1 MRYRYKILT
10 LLLAFFAPFVGNA
23 KSNGEVQTAN
33 LQNKTELAFLE
44 NNGRITDQQQ
54 KSRKDIDFSLTSDGI
69 NIFVSN
75 GKIQYQWFKPLNNE
89 NKMDLSDPVAFS
101 KSQASMLD
109 ISVAT
114 YRLDVSLVGAND
126 NAELEKGKELDYFEK
141 YYLPESE
148 DEVIAHTYDKITY
161 KNVYPN
167 IDWVVYAKN
176 NQLKYDFVVH
186 PGGNPSDIKLKYDG
200 ADDLQLTEG
209 MLKVTTA
216 YGEITEQAP
225 YSYIKETNEKVSSS
239 FNLDN
244 NVLSFNVEPS
254 ASTLVI
260 DPFLNWGTYHGGNH
274 YDWGSTVTTDYLG
287 NIYMAGW
294 TYSTNNIATSGAF
307 QDTLTPNLYGQ
318 TWWYYNGYVAKFND
332 TGKKLW
338 GTYYPGFIN
347 AAVCDG
353 LGYLYIT
360 GWTDSIPS
368 IATAGAHQTKFGGR
382 DSGWYWRTGDAFL
395 VKFNTNGTRI
405 WGTFYGGEKR
415 DGGTSVAYDPIS
427 QSIYLGGS
435 TESDSNIATQG
446 AHLDTL
452 PPRSNA
458 YYYYY
463 NRGFV
468 AKFNTN
474 GVRQWGTYYPGM
486 VTSISVD
493 FNGGFAIAG
502 TTFDT
507 AGVATTGAHQPLH
520 SGIVNPNNINNGEGF
535 IAQFNSSGVR
545 QWGTYYGGTKWDW
558 ISGVDH
564 DEANY
569 VYVTGT
575 TQSDVW
581 LASAGAHKTSIGSS
595 TYDAH
600 LAKFTPTGT
609 RVWGTYF
616 GGTSVEYGNSIK
628 VSPLNKIY
636 INGTT
641 ASTSGIATNDG
652 YKTSNNGN
660 YDVFIAEFDTS
671 GTQTWG
677 TYYGGS
683 SWEYNWG
690 GWGGGGWGSNGSHSL
705 DANISGKLYCV
716 SATYSDTGIAT
727 PGAHQTTH
735 GGQYYDGFL
744 VSFVVD
750 TLPYFKFPF
759 VDTLHCAGDTI
770 NLKYGVTFPFQS
782 GNTFGVQMSDAS
794 GSFASPKLIGTV
806 NHTDSGTIQC
816 IIPYNTVTGSGY
828 KLRIVATNP
837 TRVSAVNPLE
847 MQIYGPPQPLTS
859 NNNTP
864 VCEGDTIKLS
874 VTHPA
879 MSGVTYSWT
888 GPNSF
893 GSNSQNPFKLGAALA
908 DTGDYI
914 ITATVGNLCSV
925 RDTTNV
931 KVNIIPDVPTASSN
945 SVVCPKTTLSLFAT
959 STTSGVTYSWTGPN
973 SFTSSMQN
981 PSINNATYGMAGT
994 YYVTASKSGC
1004 TSPPD
1009 SAVVA
1014 VAITTPTPSASSN
1027 SPICE
1032 KQTLELTSSTVNGAT
1047 YKWTG
1052 PNSFSASTPNTV
1064 ATLQSAN
1071 SNAVGTYYLTAIING
1086 CESLPDS
1093 TTVAVNKAPSIAIYP
1108 SPGDSICVGTSVT
1121 LVSLGSN
1128 GGTNPQLQWY
1138 KNNAAITGATN
1149 GTYSTFNVNSGDI
1162 FFCTYTST
1170 TTCSAPATDT
1180 SIGITMVVRPIVK
1193 PSVQISA
1200 DPGTTIPE
1208 DSLVTFTAT
1217 TTYGGKKPVF
1227 QWKRNNNNVQGAT
1240 GSIWGTHELSDGD
1253 MISVEM
1259 ISNDPCTNPKEAVS
1273 NVITMTVLLSV
1284 GELNKLAPLQLYPN
1298 PNNGNFNLKG
1308 DIGVDIDLDI
1318 EIINAVGQ
1326 KVYSQKVETKNGM
1339 LSESISLDN
1348 QLPGGIYIMKLSNDD
1363 NNKIIRFSVTK

>member
-1 MRYRYKILT
+1 MRYRYKIMILFFA
-10 LLLAFFAPFVGNA
+10 LFAPFISNA
-23 KSNGEVQTAN
+23 KSEENNESTKF
-33 LQNKTELAFLE
+33 QNKTELAFLE
-44 NNGRITDQQQ
+44 NNGRIKDQQQ
-54 KSRKDIDFSLTSDGI
+54 QKRSDIDFSLTSDGL

-75 GKIQYQWFKPLNNE
+75 GKIQYQWFKPLESKNE
-89 NKMDLSDPVAFS
+89 IDLSDPIAMS
-101 KSQASMLD
+101 KSQTAMMEVP
-109 ISVAT
+109 IAT
-114 YRLDVSLVGAND
+114 YRLDVSLIGANK
-126 NAELEKGKELDYFEK
+126 NATLEKGEQLSYYEK
-141 YYLPESE
+141 FILPDNE
-148 DEVIAHTYDKITY
+148 DEVIAHTYDMITY
-161 KNVYPN
+161 RDVYPN
-167 IDWVVYAKN
+167 IDWVIYAKN
-176 NQLKYDFVVH
+176 NQLKYDFIIH
-186 PGGNPSDIKLKYDG
+186 PGGNPADIKISYDG
-200 ADDLQLTEG
+200 ADDLALSNG

-225 YSYIKETNEKVSSS
+225 YSYIQDTKEEVSSS
-239 FNLDN
+239 FNLDGN
-244 NVLSFNVEPS
+244 ILSFNIEPS
-254 ASTLVI
+254 ESTLVI
-260 DPFLNWGTYHGGNH
+260 DPFLNWATYHGGNH

-307 QDTLTPNLYGQ
+307 QDTLTPNVYGY
-318 TWWYYNGYVAKFND
+318 TWYYYNGYIAKFDD
-332 TGKKLW
+332 TGRKLW

-353 LGYLYIT
+353 LGFLYVT

-368 IATAGAHQTKFGGR
+368 IATAGAHQTAFGGR
-382 DSGWYWRTGDAFL
+382 DSNWYWRTGDAFL
-395 VKFNTNGTRI
+395 VKFNTNGSRV

-468 AKFNTN
+468 AKFNTS
-474 GVRQWGTYYPGM
+474 GVRQWATYYPGM

-520 SGIVNPNNINNGEGF
+520 SGIINPNNVNNGEGF
-535 IAQFNSSGVR
+535 IAQFNGNGVR

-581 LASAGAHKTSIGSS
+581 LASTGAHKTTIGNS

-600 LAKFTPTGT
+600 LAKFSPTGT

-616 GGTSVEYGNSIK
+616 GGTNVDYGNSVK

-641 ASTSGIATNDG
+641 GSTNGISTPDG
-652 YKTSNNGN
+652 YKTTNNGS
-660 YDVFIAEFDTS
+660 YDLFIAEFDTS

-677 TYYGGS
+677 TYYGGPS
-683 SWEYNWG
+683 YEYNWG

-705 DANISGKLYCV
+705 DANISGKLYSV
-716 SATYSDTGIAT
+716 SATYSTTGIAT
-727 PGAHQTTH
+727 PGAFQTTH

-750 TLPYFKFPF
+750 TLPYIKFPF
-759 VDTLHCAGDTI
+759 PDTLHCAGDTFD
-770 NLKYGVTFPFQS
+770 LRYGVTFNFQS
-782 GNTFGVQMSDAS
+782 GNVFSVEMSDAN
-794 GSFASPKLIGTV
+794 GSFANPTTIGGITKS
-806 NHTDSGTIQC
+806 DSGTITC
-816 IIPYNTVTGSGY
+816 VIPNNIVTSSGY
-828 KLRIVATNP
+828 KLRIKATNP
-837 TRVSAVNPLE
+837 VRYSATTPVA
-847 MQIYGPPQPLTS
+847 ITFYAPPTPLTAS
-859 NNNTP
+859 NNGP

-874 VTHPA
+874 VTHPT
-879 MSGVTYSWT
+879 MSGVSYSWT

-893 GSNSQNPFKLGAALA
+893 SSATQNPYKTGGALA
-908 DTGDYI
+908 DTGEYI

-925 RDTTNV
+925 RDTTKV
-931 KVNIIPDVPTASSN
+931 VVNIIPEVPAASSN
-945 SVVCPKTTLSLFAT
+945 SVVCPQTTLSLFASS
-959 STTSGVTYSWTGPN
+959 STPGVSYSWTGPN
-973 SFTSSMQN
+973 SFTSGLQN

-994 YYVTASKSGC
+994 YYVTASRYGC
-1004 TSPPD
+1004 TSDKD
-1009 SAVVA
+1009 SAVVV
-1014 VAITTPTPSASSN
+1014 VAITTPTPTASSN

-1032 KQTLELTSSTVNGAT
+1032 RQTLDLTSTTVNGAT

-1052 PNSFSASTPNTV
+1052 PNSFTTTTPNTTAQLV
-1064 ATLQSAN
+1064 NAN
-1071 SNAVGTYYLTAIING
+1071 KNAIGTYYLTAIING

-1093 TTVAVNKAPSIAIYP
+1093 TTVMINTGPSVAIYP
-1108 SPGDSICVGTSVT
+1108 SPGDSICVGTGVT
-1121 LVSLGSN
+1121 LVSIGSN

-1138 KNNAAITGATN
+1138 KNNSAITGATN
-1149 GTYSTFNVNSGDI
+1149 TNYSTMNVNSGDI
-1162 FFCTYTST
+1162 FYCTYTST
-1170 TTCSAPATDT
+1170 TTCSSPATDT

-1193 PSVQISA
+1193 PEVQITV
-1200 DPGTTIPE
+1200 DPGTTIQE

-1217 TTYGGKKPVF
+1217 PTYGGKKPAY
-1227 QWKRNNNNVQGAT
+1227 QWLKNGADVLGAT
-1240 GSIWGTHELSDGD
+1240 GSIWGTHELADGD
-1253 MISVEM
+1253 EISVKL
-1259 ISNDPCTNPKEAVS
+1259 ISNDPCTNPKEALS
-1273 NVITMTVLLSV
+1273 NVIKMTVLLSV
-1284 GELNKLAPLQLYPN
+1284 HELNKLAALHLYPN
-1298 PNNGNFNLKG
+1298 PNSGNFKLQG
-1308 DIGVDIDLDI
+1308 DIGADIDLNL
-1318 EIINAVGQ
+1318 EIINSVGQ
-1326 KVYSQKVETKNGM
+1326 RVFYKEAHTNKGQINEEV
-1339 LSESISLDN
+1339 SLDA
-1348 QLPGGIYIMKLSNDD
+1348 QLPSGIYILKLSNED
-1363 NNKIIRFSVTK
+1363 NNKAIRFTITK